1 MVIFDPAKVGSDM
14 PSVSPEENHTPGTTW
29 YVKISE
35 KIKFI
40 QRQYRSLIKIYWYR
54 VIGFKMF
61 RWVRVKPT
69 FEIWVISCNAWQI
82 GQNLSKGRVLWG
94 KNGKCSSWKKMP
106 NAEIATEKIHKYNKL
121 LSFSFSYTLRHFRV
135 LLELGQRI
143 SRRIGFREFQG
154 TRKWTRQKVS
164 APSRPNGW
172 RRSEPLCL
180 LTLSWLLG

>member
-1 MVIFDPAKVGSDM
+1 MVMFDPAKVGSDM

-29 YVKISE
+29 YVKISVKNSNLYSVNTE
-35 KIKFI
+35 VLSKYIDI
-40 QRQYRSLIKIYWYR
+40 ELC
-54 VIGFKMF
+54 FKMF

-106 NAEIATEKIHKYNKL
+106 NAEIATEKIHRYNKL
-121 LSFSFSYTLRHFRV
+121 LSFSFSYTLMHFRV

-143 SRRIGFREFQG
+143 SRRIGSRGFRG